1 MIRRWVCGLG
11 LSLGLAMPAW
21 AQASFEQVRAAHRV
35 SDFTLLA
42 ANGEALQTL
51 RLDHQ
56 RRALAWVALEEVS
69 PALLQALL
77 LGEDKRFYE
86 HSGVDWSAVAR
97 SAWGNLWNTR
107 TSGASTLTMQLA
119 GLIDAGLARPAAG
132 RSLSQ
137 KLGQVV
143 LAGQLERSW
152 SKAQI
157 LEAYLNSVPLRGEV
171 VGINALAQT
180 LFAKHPSGLNA
191 EEAALAAAMLRAP
204 NAAPALLAQRA
215 CGLLQLMGRSA
226 DSQCEA
232 LKGDTEALLARRPA
246 MLLGEQLAPHF
257 ARQFLRAD
265 GPALQRSSLEAG
277 LQRYAMSLL
286 KQQLAELSGRN
297 VEDGALLVLDNASGQ
312 VLAWVGS
319 SGALSSAAQVDGVL
333 ARRQP
338 GSTLKPFIYQLAL
351 EKRLITSSS
360 LLDDSPTQISTPA
373 GLYLPQNYDREFK
386 GFVSARSALGNSLNV
401 PAVRLTAMLGAEAL
415 FDRFNALGLALPE
428 TSGFYGLSLAL
439 GSSDVSLL
447 ALSNAY
453 RSMANSGQYSPV
465 PLNQRAGSNS
475 SSPTANAAPRR
486 VSTAA
491 ASFITADILADN
503 SARARTFGF
512 DSVLASAGF
521 AAVKTGTSKDMRDNW
536 CLGFTSRYT
545 IGVWVGNASG
555 EAMHGV
561 SGVSGAAPV
570 WAKLAGYLHRAQP
583 SRAPQAPIGLVQQR
597 VEFEAEREPARPE
610 WFIRGTEQTR
620 MRATAQQRSN
630 QGLGISN
637 PLNGSIYALDPD
649 IPPAAQKIRF
659 EGQAGRWELNGK
671 FLGRG
676 SHLAW
681 APQPGRHVLRLLDE
695 RGRVLQQLRFEVRGA
710 SFKAAGL

>member
-1 MIRRWVCGLG
+1 LIRLGLG
-11 LSLGLAMPAW
+11 LLALWLGLAQPVW
-21 AQASFEQVRAAHRV
+21 AQPSFEQVRGAHRV
-35 SDFTLLA
+35 SDFTLLG

-56 RRALAWVALEEVS
+56 RRALDWVALEQVS

-97 SAWGNLWNTR
+97 SAWGNLWNNR

-132 RSLSQ
+132 RSLPQ
-137 KLGQVV
+137 KLGQVW
-143 LAGQLERSW
+143 LAGRLEQQW

-157 LEAYLNSVPLRGEV
+157 LEAYLNSVPFRGEV

-180 LFAKHPSGLNA
+180 LFAKHPSGLSP

-204 NAAPALLAQRA
+204 NASAALLAQRA
-215 CGLLQLMGRSA
+215 CGLLQLMGRPQA
-226 DSQCEA
+226 QGCAA

-246 MLLGEQLAPHF
+246 KPLGEQLAPHF
-257 ARQFLRAD
+257 ARQILRAD
-265 GPALQRSSLEAG
+265 GPAQQRSSLDAG
-277 LQRYAMSLL
+277 LQRYALMLL

-297 VEDGALLVLDNASGQ
+297 VEDGAVLVLDNASGR

-319 SGALSSAAQVDGVL
+319 SGELSSAAQVDGVL

-351 EKRLITSSS
+351 EQRLITPAS
-360 LLDDSPTQISTPA
+360 LLDDSPAQISTPA
-373 GLYLPQNYDREFK
+373 GLYLPQNYDHEFK
-386 GFVSARSALGNSLNV
+386 GYVSARSALGNSLNV
-401 PAVRLTAMLGAEAL
+401 PAVRLTAMLGAEQV
-415 FDRFNALGLALPE
+415 FERFNALGLALPE

-453 RSMANSGQYSPV
+453 RSMANGGQFTPV
-465 PLNQRAGSNS
+465 RLSERGTSAK
-475 SSPTANAAPRR
+475 RR
-486 VSTAA
+486 VSTPA
-491 ASFITADILADN
+491 ASFITADMLADN
-503 SARARTFGF
+503 NARARTFGF
-512 DSVLASAGF
+512 DSVLATAGF

-536 CLGFTSRYT
+536 CLGFTQRYT

-570 WAKLAGYLHRAQP
+570 WAKLASYLHRGKP
-583 SRAPQAPIGLVQQR
+583 SRPPVPPAGVLQQR
-597 VEFEAEREPARPE
+597 IEFEAEREPARPD
-610 WFIRGTEQTR
+610 WFIKGTEQPR
-620 MRATAQQRSN
+620 MLATAQLRSN
-630 QGLGISN
+630 SALGIAN

-649 IPPAAQKIRF
+649 IPPQAQKIRF
-659 EGQAGRWELNGK
+659 EGQSGQWELDGK
-671 FLGRG
+671 LLGRG
-676 SHLAW
+676 SQMSW
-681 APQPGRHVLRLLDE
+681 APMPGQHGLRLLDE

-710 SFKAAGL
+710 VLKDGRR

>member
-1 MIRRWVCGLG
+1 MIGRWLGLLAFGLG
-11 LSLGLAMPAW
+11 LALPAW
-21 AQASFEQVRAAHRV
+21 AQPSFEQVRAAHRV

-56 RRALAWVALEEVS
+56 RRALDWVALEQVS

-97 SAWGNLWNTR
+97 SAWGNLVNTR
-107 TSGASTLTMQLA
+107 KNAGTQGASTLTMQLA
-119 GLIDAGLARPAAG
+119 GLIDAGLARPASG
-132 RSLSQ
+132 RSLPQ
-137 KLGQVV
+137 KLGQVW
-143 LAGQLERSW
+143 LAGRLERQW

-157 LEAYLNSVPLRGEV
+157 LEAYLNSVPFRGEV

-180 LFAKHPSGLNA
+180 LFAKHPSGLSP

-204 NAAPALLAQRA
+204 NASAVLLAQRA
-215 CGLLQLMGRSA
+215 CGLLQLMGRA
-226 DSQCEA
+226 QAQGCAA

-246 MLLGEQLAPHF
+246 KPMGEQLAPHF
-257 ARQFLRAD
+257 ARQILRAD
-265 GPALQRSSLEAG
+265 GPAQQRSSLDAG
-277 LQRYAMSLL
+277 LQRYALMLL

-297 VEDGALLVLDNASGQ
+297 VEDGAVLVLDNASGA

-319 SGALSSAAQVDGVL
+319 SGELSSAAQVDGVL

-351 EKRLITSSS
+351 EKRLITPAS
-360 LLDDSPTQISTPA
+360 LLDDSPAQISTPA
-373 GLYLPQNYDREFK
+373 GLYLPQNYDHEFK
-386 GFVSARSALGNSLNV
+386 GYVSARSALGNSLNV
-401 PAVRLTAMLGAEAL
+401 PAVRLTAMLGAEQV
-415 FDRFNALGLALPE
+415 FERFNALGLALPE

-453 RSMANSGQYSPV
+453 RALANGGQYSPARLRSSDLV
-465 PLNQRAGSNS
+465 P
-475 SSPTANAAPRR
+475 PPRR

-491 ASFITADILADN
+491 ASFIAADMLADN
-503 SARARTFGF
+503 TARARTFGF
-512 DSVLASAGF
+512 DSVLATAGF

-536 CLGFTSRYT
+536 CLGFTQRYT

-570 WAKLAGYLHRAQP
+570 WAKLASYLHRGQP
-583 SRAPQAPIGLVQQR
+583 SKPPQPPAGLVQQR
-597 VEFEAEREPARPE
+597 VDFDANFEGEREPARPE
-610 WFIRGTEQTR
+610 WFIRGTEQSR
-620 MRATAQQRSN
+620 MLATAQLRSN
-630 QGLGISN
+630 MAMGISN

-649 IPPAAQKIRF
+649 IPPQAQKIRF
-659 EGQAGRWELNGK
+659 EGQAGQWELDGK
-671 FLGRG
+671 LLGRG
-676 SHLAW
+676 SPMSW
-681 APQPGRHVLRLLDE
+681 APRPGQHGLRLLDE

-710 SFKAAGL
+710 VLK